1 MRRLVGQELTC
12 VRGGRTV
19 FEGLS
24 FWVAAGEALAVV
36 GRNGAGKSSL
46 LRLICGLIRPE
57 AGTLVA
63 EGAAAD
69 VRVAELCHYAGHAD
83 ALKPALTTIE
93 NLAFWRDFTGD
104 RGEDPIDAL
113 DRLGVAHL
121 ADLPAGYLSAGQKRR
136 VTLARLFVT
145 RRPIW
150 LLDEPTAALDVRTQ
164 AALTAE
170 MRRHLADGGVII
182 VATHSDLDITPMA
195 QLEIGA

>member
-1 MRRLVGQELTC
+1 M
-12 VRGGRTV
+12 
-19 FEGLS
+19 
-24 FWVAAGEALAVV
+24 
-36 GRNGAGKSSL
+36 
-46 LRLICGLIRPE
+46 RLI
-57 AGTLVA
+57 
-63 EGAAAD
+63 
-69 VRVAELCHYAGHAD
+69 D
-83 ALKPALTTIE
+83 AL
-93 NLAFWRDFTGD
+93 D
-104 RGEDPIDAL
+104 RRARSTRPIDAL

-121 ADLPAGYLSAGQKRR
+121 ADLPAGYLSAGQTRR

-182 VATHSDLDITPMA
+182 VATHSDLDIAPMA